1 MKKCEHNFTSI
12 YFFEK
17 IFICV
22 DLFISL
28 IGRIGFDDQILISL
42 GIRCNIIPIHLI
54 GKRFSLVILLHLD
67 SLSDSF
73 VHGWNRT
80 PIANGANTVLAHAG
94 DTISRIYEQQR
105 PRGRVDPSPVVSRLR
120 H

>member
-28 IGRIGFDDQILISL
+28 ISL
-42 GIRCNIIPIHLI
+42 GIRYNIIPIHLI
-54 GKRFSLVILLHLD
+54 GTRFSKVILLHLD

-80 PIANGANTVLAHAG
+80 PIANGANTVLARAG
-94 DTISRIYEQQR
+94 DTISRIYTNSNVLGAEWI
-105 PRGRVDPSPVVSRLR
+105 PLPL
-120 H
+120 